1 MKSSRGLTVVEVLV
15 SLLILSFI
23 VTTSLAI
30 FFDRHARLERAGHV
44 VRAYQALAN
53 EAEVIRHVPY
63 IDLEPGEIRTFQ
75 SGRDVLY
82 GFNDLETLVKIQET
96 STGLKEV
103 LLTVRWNRGRE
114 SAMLTV
120 LRTDTGGGEL
130 W

>member
-30 FFDRHARLERAGHV
+30 FFDRHDRLERAGQV

-53 EAEVIRHVPY
+53 EAEVIRHVPF
-63 IDLEPGEIRTFQ
+63 IELEPGESTTFQ
-75 SGRDVLY
+75 SGRAILY
-82 GFNDLETLVKIQET
+82 GFPDLETVVRIQET
-96 STGLKEV
+96 SIGLKEV
-103 LLTVRWNRGRE
+103 LLTVRWNRGQR
-114 SAMLTV
+114 SAALTV
-120 LRTDTGGGEL
+120 LRTDTGGGQL

>member
-1 MKSSRGLTVVEVLV
+1 MKPSRGLTVVEVLV

-63 IDLEPGEIRTFQ
+63 IDLEAGESRTFQ

-82 GFNDLETLVKIQET
+82 GFEDLETLVNIQET

-103 LLTVRWNRGRE
+103 LLTVRWNRGKE

-120 LRTDTGGGEL
+120 LRTDTGGDEL

>member
-1 MKSSRGLTVVEVLV
+1 MNIQRGLTVVEVLV

-30 FFDRHARLERAGHV
+30 FFDRRDRLERADRV

-53 EAEVIRHVPY
+53 EAEVVRHVPF
-63 IDLEPGEIRTFQ
+63 IDLEPGESRTFQ
-75 SGRDVLY
+75 SGRDILQ
-82 GFNDLETLVKIQET
+82 GFPDLETVVNVQET
-96 STGLKEV
+96 SIGLKEV
-103 LLTVRWNRGRE
+103 LLTVRWNRGKR
-114 SAMLTV
+114 SAALTV

>member
-63 IDLEPGEIRTFQ
+63 IDLEPGESRTFQ

-82 GFNDLETLVKIQET
+82 GFQDLETLVNIQET

-103 LLTVRWNRGRE
+103 LLTVRWNRGKQ
-114 SAMLTV
+114 SAALTV
-120 LRTDTGGGEL
+120 LRTDTGGGDL